1 MLTRKGRSIINIG
14 WLIGWLLLSPPVAA
28 LSFPLPPPGV
38 DVVGQIKRVEADR
51 EETLLALGRR
61 HGIGYE
67 EMRRANPSVDVWLP
81 GAGTEIVIPSRYV
94 LPDAPREGV
103 VVNIAEMRL
112 YYYPDAADGEVRQVE
127 TYPISVGR
135 MDWSTPLGESRITEK
150 TEDPYWF
157 PPQSILTERAQ
168 QGRPLPDAVPPG
180 PQNPLGRH
188 KMRLSIPGGAYL
200 IHGTNEP
207 RGIGMRVT
215 HGCIRMFPED
225 VESLFNR
232 VPSGAQVSIVNQP
245 VKAGWATGRLLIEA
259 HPVLPPEAENAYDP
273 MKPPPMRDAVE
284 AIAAMID
291 RGPARVDHQRL
302 AQVVD
307 TASGM
312 PAVISRDA
320 RPSRIGL
327 AQ

>member
-1 MLTRKGRSIINIG
+1 MIAGRGRSVIGIG
-14 WLIGWLLLSPPVAA
+14 WFIGWLLLSPAVVA
-28 LSFPLPPPGV
+28 LSFPVPPAGV
-38 DVVGQIKRVEADR
+38 DVVGEITRVTAEHDN
-51 EETLLALGRR
+51 TLLGLGRR
-61 HGIGYE
+61 YGIGYE

-94 LPDAPREGV
+94 LPDAPREGI

-112 YYYPDAADGEVRQVE
+112 YFYPEVEDGDVPQVE
-127 TYPISVGR
+127 TFPISVGR
-135 MDWSTPLGESRITEK
+135 MDWSTPLGQSRITEK

-157 PPQSILTERAQ
+157 PPQSILTERAE

-188 KMRLSIPGGAYL
+188 KMRLDIPGGAYL

-232 VPSGAQVSIVNQP
+232 VSSGATVRIVNQP
-245 VKAGWATGRLLIEA
+245 VKAGWVAGKLLIEA

-273 MKPPPMRDAVE
+273 MDPPPMRDAVQ
-284 AIAAMID
+284 AIAGVID
-291 RGPARVDHQRL
+291 RGPGRVDHRRL
-302 AQVVD
+302 DRVVE

-312 PAVISRDA
+312 PAVISRRGETGTVA
-320 RPSRIGL
+320 LG
-327 AQ
+327 Q

>member
-1 MLTRKGRSIINIG
+1 MK
-14 WLIGWLLLSPPVAA
+14 
-28 LSFPLPPPGV
+28 
-38 DVVGQIKRVEADR
+38 ADR
-51 EETLLALGRR
+51 DDTLLGLGRR
-61 HGIGYE
+61 YGIGYE

-94 LPDAPREGV
+94 LPDAPREGI

-112 YYYPDAADGEVRQVE
+112 YYYPETEDGDTPQVE

-135 MDWSTPLGESRITEK
+135 MDWNTPLGQSRITEK

-157 PPQSILTERAQ
+157 PPESILTERAE

-180 PQNPLGRH
+180 PENPLGRH
-188 KMRLSIPGGAYL
+188 KMRLDIPGGAYL

-232 VPSGAQVSIVNQP
+232 VSSGASVRIVNQP
-245 VKAGWATGRLLIEA
+245 VKAGWAIGELLIEA

-273 MKPPPMRDAVE
+273 MKSPPMRNAVE
-284 AIAAMID
+284 AISAVID
-291 RGPARVDHQRL
+291 RGAARVDHQRL
-302 AQVVD
+302 VRVMDA
-307 TASGM
+307 ASGM
-312 PAVISRDA
+312 PAAISRRNEVSSIA
-320 RPSRIGL
+320 RER
-327 AQ
+327 

>member
-1 MLTRKGRSIINIG
+1 MRRVRSIVKAG
-14 WLIGWLLLSPPVAA
+14 CLLGCLVLSPAVTG
-28 LSFPLPPPGV
+28 LTFPLPPAGT
-38 DVVGQIKRVEADR
+38 DVVGQVQRIEAEAGD
-51 EETLLALGRR
+51 TLLSLGRE

-81 GAGTEIVIPSRYV
+81 GEGTEVIIPSRYI
-94 LPDAPREGV
+94 LPRGERDGV
-103 VVNIAEMRL
+103 VVNVAEMRL
-112 YYYPDAADGEVRQVE
+112 YYYPDAEEAEQAVVE

-157 PPQSILTERAQ
+157 PPQSILTERRE

-180 PQNPLGRH
+180 PDNPLGRH
-188 KMRLSIPGGAYL
+188 KMRLDIPGGAYL

-232 VPSGAQVSIVNQP
+232 LPSGASVRIVNQP
-245 VKAGWATGRLLIEA
+245 VKAGWAADGLLIEA
-259 HPVLPPEAENAYDP
+259 HPILPAEAENAYDP
-273 MKPPPMRDAVE
+273 MKPPPMEKAVE
-284 AIAAMID
+284 AIAPVLD
-291 RGPARVDHQRL
+291 RRADRVDHQRL
-302 AQVVD
+302 ARAID
-307 TASGM
+307 TADGM
-312 PAVISRDA
+312 PARISRRDEVA
-320 RPSRIGL
+320 GFNLKRP
-327 AQ
+327 

>member
-1 MLTRKGRSIINIG
+1 MIISFKRVTG
-14 WLIGWLLLSPPVAA
+14 CMTALIAA
-28 LSFPLPPPGV
+28 LSLPVTAFALTFPLPPPGV
-38 DVVGQIKRVEADR
+38 DVVGQVKRIEASHDD
-51 EETLLALGRR
+51 TLIALGRR

-81 GAGTEIVIPSRYV
+81 GEGTEIVIPARYI

-112 YYYPDAADGEVRQVE
+112 YYYPDRSADDVPQVE

-157 PPQSILTERAQ
+157 PPQSILTERAE
-168 QGRPLPDAVPPG
+168 QGRPLPEAVPPG
-180 PQNPLGRH
+180 PNNPLGRH
-188 KMRLSIPGGAYL
+188 KMRLDIPGGAYL

-232 VPSGAQVSIVNQP
+232 LPSGTNVRIVNQP
-245 VKAGWATGRLLIEA
+245 VKAGWVAGSPLIEA

-273 MKPPPMRDAVE
+273 MKPPPLSKAVD
-284 AIAAMID
+284 AIATVID
-291 RGPARVDHQRL
+291 QGGGRVDHQRL
-302 AQVVD
+302 ARAVEA
-307 TASGM
+307 ASGM
-312 PAVISRDA
+312 PTTVSR
-320 RPSRIGL
+320 RVHP
-327 AQ
+327 

>member
-1 MLTRKGRSIINIG
+1 MVAGRGRALIRIG
-14 WLIGWLLLSPPVAA
+14 WLVGWMLLSPAVAA
-28 LSFPLPPPGV
+28 LSFPLPPSGV
-38 DVVGQIKRVEADR
+38 DVVGQVKHVTADR
-51 EETLLALGRR
+51 DDTLLGLGRR

-81 GAGTEIVIPSRYV
+81 GAGAAIVIPSRYV
-94 LPDAPREGV
+94 LPEAPREGI

-112 YYYPDAADGEVRQVE
+112 YYYPEPADGDTPQVE

-135 MDWSTPLGESRITEK
+135 MDWNTPLGESRITEK

-157 PPQSILTERAQ
+157 PPQSILTERAE

-188 KMRLSIPGGAYL
+188 KMRLDIPGGAYL
-200 IHGTNEP
+200 IHGTNDP

-225 VESLFNR
+225 VESLFSR
-232 VPSGAQVSIVNQP
+232 VASGETVRIVNQP
-245 VKAGWATGRLLIEA
+245 VKAGWAIGRLLIEA

-273 MKPPPMRDAVE
+273 MNPPPMRDAIK
-284 AIAAMID
+284 AIATVID
-291 RGPARVDHQRL
+291 RGAARVDHQRL
-302 AQVVD
+302 GRVVEA
-307 TASGM
+307 ASGM
-312 PAVISRDA
+312 PAVISRRDA
-320 RPSRIGL
+320 SNSIALER
-327 AQ
+327 